1 METRLDLLSL
11 ELAKELSHA
20 NAAKQQLIAWS
31 TCKMALSHTRLRNS
45 LIDQFLDVTEGKKS
59 VDLPVLRNELL
70 KYAEKLDEV
79 QWNLREEVD
88 NGIETMPNYLQAFTD
103 ARVINALYF
112 ALDPNPYIAA
122 AESIY
127 ETYAATGNLLS
138 LRNIIS
144 TIMG

>member
-31 TCKMALSHTRLRNS
+31 TCKMALSHTQLRNS
-45 LIDQFLDVTEGKKS
+45 LIDQFLDVTEGNKS

-79 QWNLREEVD
+79 QWNLREGVD

-103 ARVINALYF
+103 ARIINALYF

>member
-11 ELAKELSHA
+11 ELAEELSHA
-20 NAAKQQLIAWS
+20 NVAKQQLIAWS
-31 TCKMALSHTRLRNS
+31 ACKMALSHTQLRNS

-127 ETYAATGNLLS
+127 EIYAATGNLLS
-138 LRNIIS
+138 LRNIVS